1 MICGLENEN
10 TSSPLQIFTSEIE
23 EILYNLKEM
32 GI

>member
-1 MICGLENEN
+1 MICSLENEN

-23 EILYNLKEM
+23 EIYNLKEM